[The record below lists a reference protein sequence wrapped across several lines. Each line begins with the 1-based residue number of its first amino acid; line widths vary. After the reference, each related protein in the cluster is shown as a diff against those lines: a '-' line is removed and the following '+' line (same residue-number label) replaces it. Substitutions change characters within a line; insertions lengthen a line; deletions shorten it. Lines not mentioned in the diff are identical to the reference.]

1 MPSLQPLDSSTS
13 RTDRSAGVSTMEESM
28 IQNKIFEQ
36 DIASRKAAQFFLWL
50 QLGAMI
56 LVIGLIA
63 LRLHSVAWGIVLLML
78 LLSGT
83 LFLWLYRRY
92 QASPLVKDKYA
103 LRARAIHLQQQ
114 VAEEGQ
120 RLNEIRKRREHLLR
134 KEQFGLEATLFNLQK
149 HHIVK
154 GLSTHLVKDADISGV
169 GPKLKERLAELGIH
183 TALDVSEHAVN
194 QVPGVGA
201 AKRVALMSWRSTLY
215 AQLDATK
222 PVKLPD
228 HQLEYIQKKFQRLHA
243 ANDEKEKIAAD
254 YHQQLKATL
263 NANEIKL
270 EQLESITFRSYLAN
284 ALASKKVQ
292 HR

>member
-1 MPSLQPLDSSTS
+1 
-13 RTDRSAGVSTMEESM
+13 MEESM
-28 IQNKIFEQ
+28 IQNKTFEQ
-36 DIASRKAAQFFLWL
+36 DTPSRKATHFFLWL

-56 LVIGLIA
+56 LVLSLIA
-63 LRLHSVAWGIVLLML
+63 LRFHTVAWGIVLLML

-92 QASPLVKDKYA
+92 QASPLVKDK
-103 LRARAIHLQQQ
+103 RDVQVRAIHLQEQ

-120 RLNEIRKRREHLLR
+120 RLNETKKRREHLLR

-154 GLSTHLVKDADISGV
+154 GLTTHLIKDAAIPGV
-169 GPKLKERLAELGIH
+169 GPKLKEHLAELGIH

-194 QVPGVGA
+194 QVPGVDT
-201 AKRVALMSWRSTLY
+201 AKRVFLMSWRSTLY

-254 YHQQLKATL
+254 YHQQLKTTL
-263 NANEIKL
+263 NATEMRL
-270 EQLESITFRSYLAN
+270 EQMASITFRAYLTN
-284 ALASKKVQ
+284 ALASKKIQ